1 MTKTKGLLIT
11 KLLPMAPAQR
21 RASAARSATLPK
33 TLTLKRRILI
43 NRTTISLMAAIET
56 AQSDIRINIIIGLA
70 EEETIWARELSMI

>member
-21 RASAARSATLPK
+21 RASAAQSATLPK

-56 AQSDIRINIIIGLA
+56 ALSDIRINIIIGLA